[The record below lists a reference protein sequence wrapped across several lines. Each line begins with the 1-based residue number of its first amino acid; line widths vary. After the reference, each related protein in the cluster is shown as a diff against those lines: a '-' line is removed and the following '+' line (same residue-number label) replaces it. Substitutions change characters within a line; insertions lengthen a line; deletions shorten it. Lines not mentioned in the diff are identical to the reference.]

1 MNGLILKDMFA
12 MRSYFI
18 LVVALVLLLSTYFMI
33 IDLGTSTIMV
43 SAVIGS
49 TMASSSFS
57 VDNIDGWNQFS
68 TSIGVSRRM
77 MVDSKFTLGLMTMIM
92 SLCIGIAVFIV
103 ETTIMGGNLS
113 VDDLLPRAL
122 MGLGVGLAAC
132 AAICTV
138 NYVIGPGRSQL
149 VSGAMIGVFIA
160 LTISSGAVL
169 ESVFGPD
176 GSLAGI
182 GFVLAGMLIF
192 ALLRFACLRLFSKKD
207 L

>member
-12 MRSYFI
+12 MRSSFI

-77 MVDSKFTLGLMTMIM
+77 MVDSKFTLG
-92 SLCIGIAVFIV
+92 
-103 ETTIMGGNLS
+103 
-113 VDDLLPRAL
+113 
-122 MGLGVGLAAC
+122 
-132 AAICTV
+132 
-138 NYVIGPGRSQL
+138 
-149 VSGAMIGVFIA
+149 
-160 LTISSGAVL
+160 
-169 ESVFGPD
+169 
-176 GSLAGI
+176 
-182 GFVLAGMLIF
+182 
-192 ALLRFACLRLFSKKD
+192 
-207 L
+207 